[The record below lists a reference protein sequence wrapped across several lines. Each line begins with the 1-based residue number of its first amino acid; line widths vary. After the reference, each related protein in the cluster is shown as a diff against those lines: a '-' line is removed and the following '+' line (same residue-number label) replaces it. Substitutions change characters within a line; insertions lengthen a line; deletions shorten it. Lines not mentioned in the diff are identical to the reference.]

1 MVESDVLVMQKHV
14 NVEELLRFRDGSA
27 DASETIAV
35 GRHLAGCDRC
45 AAVAREM
52 FRDEAPATFD
62 VDESRPRRSFWVYA
76 VAAVVALAA
85 IGAAVLFAIAR
96 RNASPPVAPAIART
110 GTAAPAERYD
120 RAEWNALVRDAL
132 ASGTVAVAAPA
143 AAVSSDVL
151 RGPAGGIDG
160 AMAPSATAV
169 ESPRP
174 EFSWPAVP
182 EATFVVS
189 VVSGDDVV
197 ARSVTLDRSR
207 WTPEQP
213 LARGRT
219 YSWQVRVIRG
229 AGVETLPSPPRPNP
243 RFRVIGDDELRD
255 LAAARAGYPDD
266 HLLLGVLAARHGL
279 RDDAHRELARYAA
292 EHPSPAAA
300 RLAAGFANP

>member
-1 MVESDVLVMQKHV
+1 MQKHV

-45 AAVAREM
+45 AAMAREM
-52 FRDEAPATFD
+52 FLDEMPATFAA
-62 VDESRPRRSFWVYA
+62 EERRLRPPFWVYA
-76 VAAVVALAA
+76 IAAAIVLAA
-85 IGAAVLFAIAR
+85 IGAAVLVSIAR
-96 RNASPPVAPAIART
+96 RNATQPAAPAIART

-132 ASGTVAVAAPA
+132 ATGAVAVAAPA

-151 RGPAGGIDG
+151 RGPAAGIDG
-160 AMAPSATAV
+160 AMTPSATAV

-182 EATFVVS
+182 DAKFVVS
-189 VVSGDDVV
+189 VVAGDDVV
-197 ARSVTLDRSR
+197 ARSGTLDRNR

-213 LARGRT
+213 LTPGRT
-219 YSWQVRVIRG
+219 YAWQVRAIRG
-229 AGVETLPSPPRPNP
+229 AGVETLPAPPRPNP
-243 RFRVIGDDELRD
+243 RFRVIGDDEARD
-255 LAAARAGYPDD
+255 LAAARARYPND
-266 HLLLGVLAARHGL
+266 HLLLGVLAAHHGL
-279 RDDAHRELARYAA
+279 RDEARRELARYAA